1 MEHNEHEHIRR
12 HMTVI
17 MLNSDPTNSDLLQS
31 VRVIE
36 QFVSN
41 QLDYNKLVDNANEML
56 LERVFDNDTAAEEK
70 RRAIS
75 YKAMDA
81 VRSNSDQRPKVS
93 PAKVQLAIEL
103 LQGGWLSHR
112 ELSNRVKLKI
122 GTVRTTLIPAVKR
135 EIPHSLKFK
144 RERFGAQGK
153 YKYHLKD
160 IRAFK

>member
-1 MEHNEHEHIRR
+1 MIRNSTYFLTQEHRNGRKRCFDID
-12 HMTVI
+12 TVAF
-17 MLNSDPTNSDLLQS
+17 
-31 VRVIE
+31 
-36 QFVSN
+36 QF
-41 QLDYNKLVDNANEML
+41 LDTFREKLV
-56 LERVFDNDTAAEEK
+56 V
-70 RRAIS
+70 
-75 YKAMDA
+75 
-81 VRSNSDQRPKVS
+81 VDQRPKVS

>member
-1 MEHNEHEHIRR
+1 MEHNEQENIRR

-41 QLDYNKLVDNANEML
+41 QLDYNKLVDHANEML
-56 LERVFDNDTAAEEK
+56 LDRVFNNDTAAEEK
-70 RRAIS
+70 R
-75 YKAMDA
+75 
-81 VRSNSDQRPKVS
+81 QRPKVS
-93 PAKVQLAIEL
+93 PAKVQMAIEL

-144 RERFGAQGK
+144 RQRFGAQGK

>member
-1 MEHNEHEHIRR
+1 MDNIEVRR
-12 HMTVI
+12 AMTVI
-17 MLNSDPTNSDLLQS
+17 LLSTDPNDSLMLHS
-31 VRVIE
+31 VRVLE
-36 QFVSN
+36 KFVS
-41 QLDYNKLVDNANEML
+41 DKLA
-56 LERVFDNDTAAEEK
+56 AAEEK

-93 PAKVQLAIEL
+93 PAKVQMAIEL

-135 EIPHSLKFK
+135 EIPHTLKFK

>member
-1 MEHNEHEHIRR
+1 MEHNDIR
-12 HMTVI
+12 HAMTVVL
-17 MLNSDPTNSDLLQS
+17 LNTDPKDDLLLHS
-31 VRVIE
+31 VRVLE
-36 QFVSN
+36 KFVS
-41 QLDYNKLVDNANEML
+41 DKLA
-56 LERVFDNDTAAEEK
+56 AAEEK

-75 YKAMDA
+75 YNAMDA
-81 VRSNSDQRPKVS
+81 VRSNSGQRPKVS
-93 PAKVQLAIEL
+93 PAKVQMAIEL

-160 IRAFK
+160 VRAFK